1 MTEQVLSRLEDGVLT
16 LRLDRPDKKN
26 ALTPAMYTALARAL
40 EAADADPQVRVVVL
54 TGGPDC
60 FTSGNDISDFL
71 HTPPADQSNPVF
83 TFMWALFDLEK
94 PVVAAVAGPAV
105 GIGTTLL
112 LHCDLVYVA
121 QDAVLRMPFVNLGLC
136 PEYGSS
142 LVVPRLVGHA
152 RAARLLLLS
161 EAFSGQQAADWGI
174 ASEALDDG
182 AAALAR
188 AQEAARALAALA
200 PGAVTDSK
208 RLMRAPGRDE
218 LRRVITEEGDVF
230 AQRLR
235 SPEAVEALSAFVE
248 RRVPD
253 FSSF

>member
-1 MTEQVLSRLEDGVLT
+1 MTEHVLTGLEDGVLT
-16 LRLDRPDKKN
+16 LRLDRLDKKN

-71 HTPPADQSNPVF
+71 ETPPADQTNPVF

-161 EAFSGQQAADWGI
+161 EVFSGQQAAEWGI

-182 AAALAR
+182 PATLVR

-208 RLMRAPGRDE
+208 RLMRAPGREE

>member
-1 MTEQVLSRLEDGVLT
+1 MTEHVLVELEAGVLT

-26 ALTPAMYTALARAL
+26 ALTPAMYTALAAAL
-40 EAADADPQVRVVVL
+40 VDADADPRVRVVVL

-60 FTSGNDISDFL
+60 FTSGNDIADFL

-83 TFMWALFDLEK
+83 TFMWALFDFRK

-121 QDAVLRMPFVNLGLC
+121 RDAVLRMPFVNLGLC

-142 LVVPRLVGHA
+142 LLVPRLVGQA

-161 EAFSGQQAADWGI
+161 EAFSGSQAAEWGI
-174 ASEALDDG
+174 ASEAVEG
-182 AAALAR
+182 GSATIER
-188 AQEAARALAALA
+188 ATEAARALAALA
-200 PGAVTDSK
+200 PGAVVDSK
-208 RLMRAPGRDE
+208 RLMRAPGREE
-218 LRRVITEEGDVF
+218 LRRVIVDEGDLF

-235 SPEAVEALSAFVE
+235 SPEAVEAFSAFVE
-248 RRVPD
+248 RRVAD

>member
-1 MTEQVLSRLEDGVLT
+1 MTEHVLVDLDAGVLT
-16 LRLDRPDKKN
+16 VRLDRPDKKN

-40 EAADADPQVRVVVL
+40 TDADADPEVRAVVL
-54 TGGPDC
+54 TGGPSC

-71 HTPPADQSNPVF
+71 DTPPSDQTTPVF
-83 TFMWALFDLEK
+83 TFMWALFDLRK
-94 PVVAAVAGPAV
+94 PVVAAVAGAAV

-112 LHCDLVYVA
+112 LHCDLVFVA
-121 QDAVLRMPFVNLGLC
+121 RDAALRMPFVNLGLC

-142 LVVPRLVGHA
+142 LLVPQLVGHA
-152 RAARLLLLS
+152 RAARLLLLG
-161 EAFSGQQAADWGI
+161 EPFTGQQAGEWGI
-174 ASEALDDG
+174 ATEVLDDG
-182 AAALAR
+182 PATLVRARQAAL
-188 AQEAARALAALA
+188 ALAALA
-200 PGAVTDSK
+200 PTAVTDSK

-248 RRVPD
+248 RRTPD
-253 FSSF
+253 FSRF